1 MYNFSSCKV
10 NVLLIYKML
19 NDIINFPE
27 IQKETGWLVLTFYTR
42 SKLLYINHF
51 TESYSFNKHKSWKL
65 WFCNR
70 FKDFDYE
77 FKFQFLYLSC

>member
-27 IQKETGWLVLTFYTR
+27 IQKETG
-42 SKLLYINHF
+42 
-51 TESYSFNKHKSWKL
+51 
-65 WFCNR
+65 
-70 FKDFDYE
+70 
-77 FKFQFLYLSC
+77 